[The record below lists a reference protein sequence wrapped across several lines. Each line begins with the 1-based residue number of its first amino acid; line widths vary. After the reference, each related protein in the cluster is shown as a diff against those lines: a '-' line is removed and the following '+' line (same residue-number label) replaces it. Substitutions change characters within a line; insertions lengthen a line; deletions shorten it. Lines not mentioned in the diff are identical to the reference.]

1 MGAALALGVYWA
13 ATQGVAIAQGIA
25 AGATAAYHAVVNFL
39 SIGFGILT
47 GNTAAAFLLNE
58 GEINFLRTPGLTEI
72 MVPFT
77 FGGRAGTG
85 GDQPVHALWK
95 RESNTGQS
103 RGTAPQVGE
112 DHGGVQGI
120 TVRK

>member
-1 MGAALALGVYWA
+1 MSYACYLAGVQMPTPA
-13 ATQGVAIAQGIA
+13 K
-25 AGATAAYHAVVNFL
+25 
-39 SIGFGILT
+39 LT
-47 GNTAAAFLLNE
+47 VKIKNKNKTLILLNE